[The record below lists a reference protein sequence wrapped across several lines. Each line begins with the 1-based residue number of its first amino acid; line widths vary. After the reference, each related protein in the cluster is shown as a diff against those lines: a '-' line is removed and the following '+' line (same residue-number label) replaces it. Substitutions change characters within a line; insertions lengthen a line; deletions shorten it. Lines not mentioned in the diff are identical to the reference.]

1 MKASWK
7 AILATLGVV
16 LPAVFTFLASRADS
30 NEAKIRAEVAYVTL
44 QDSVKELQE
53 ASYEQAL
60 ELAEIKGQLKVEKRE
75 HAEIHKSGTHFIGPM
90 AVPHRP
96 PDAEDSVDGDGIED
110 APAPVQVKLK
120 APPAFNEAVNSYKAK
135 K

>member
-1 MKASWK
+1 MKQPWK

-16 LPAVFTFLASRADS
+16 LPAVFTFLASRAES

-60 ELAEIKGQLKVEKRE
+60 ELAEIKGQLKVDRRE
-75 HAEIHKSGTHFIGPM
+75 HAELRRPSHFIGPM

-96 PDAEDSVDGDGIED
+96 PDAEDSADGDGIED
-110 APAPVQVKLK
+110 APAPVQIKLK